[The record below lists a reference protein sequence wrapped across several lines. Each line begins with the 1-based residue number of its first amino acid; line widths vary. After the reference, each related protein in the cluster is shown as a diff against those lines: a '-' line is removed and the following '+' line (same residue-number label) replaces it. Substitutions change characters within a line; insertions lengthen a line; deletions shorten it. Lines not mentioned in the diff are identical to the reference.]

1 MLLERQQYPDL
12 RQYPG
17 GPPLRPYDATAHTL
31 PLLMGVD
38 VRSVSGSFAADLEAV
53 DSVAVRPGR
62 IERGG
67 KYLALGHQN
76 GELFAL
82 GRLLR
87 DGVQV
92 RWATEA
98 FADRGRRWPAGTLLV
113 PGSAR
118 DRLGPLAREL
128 GISAQGVSATP
139 RALTLRK
146 PRVGLYQSWIPSA
159 DEGWTRFVLERQA
172 GVDYM
177 TLHDAD
183 VRAGGL
189 ERKLDVIILPS
200 QTPRQIVDGHAPGS
214 LPEEYT
220 GGIGEEGVA
229 RLKAFVE
236 AGGTLVA
243 IEAASAL
250 PIEDFGLPVKNALP
264 ARRDSAQDDEPLD
277 AEAVYG
283 PGAILRVAADASNPL
298 SAGLGEPSIVW
309 YENSPAFE
317 GEGGA
322 AVLRYADE
330 SPLLSGW
337 LLGGE
342 RLKGKA
348 ALREVRLG
356 AGRVILFGFRP
367 FYRAQSWATY
377 PALLN
382 AVYTSAVSE
391 AR

>member
-1 MLLERQQYPDL
+1 
-12 RQYPG
+12 
-17 GPPLRPYDATAHTL
+17 
-31 PLLMGVD
+31 
-38 VRSVSGSFAADLEAV
+38 
-53 DSVAVRPGR
+53 
-62 IERGG
+62 
-67 KYLALGHQN
+67 
-76 GELFAL
+76 
-82 GRLLR
+82 
-87 DGVQV
+87 
-92 RWATEA
+92 
-98 FADRGRRWPAGTLLV
+98 
-113 PGSAR
+113 
-118 DRLGPLAREL
+118 
-128 GISAQGVSATP
+128 VSASP
-139 RALTLRK
+139 RALVVRK

-159 DEGWTRFVLERQA
+159 DEGWTRFVLEREA
-172 GVDYM
+172 GVDYT

-200 QTPRQIVDGHAPGS
+200 QTPKQIVDGHAPGS

-229 RLKAFVE
+229 KLKAFVE

-283 PGAILRVAADASNPL
+283 PGAILRVAVDASNPL
-298 SAGLGEPSIVW
+298 SAGLGDPSIVW

-317 GEGGA
+317 GERGVP
-322 AVLRYADE
+322 VLQYADE

-356 AGRVILFGFRP
+356 AGRVVLFGFRP

-382 AVYTSAVSE
+382 AVYTSAVAE